1 MPAGGS
7 TAPSGSRPVNG
18 TDARAP
24 LSVATDDLT
33 LTVEGVDLDVRST
46 GDRLFV
52 EVATVR
58 DAVRVARSLPE
69 DADAR
74 GPSALLLATDLT
86 AEIRVRGRTVA
97 LIGADARP
105 GPLSRRLG
113 VAPAEIR
120 VAGALGA
127 AVGGISAAAGRARRL
142 FG

>member
-105 GPLSRRLG
+105 GFLSRKLG
-113 VAPAEIR
+113 VAPAEVRI
-120 VAGALGA
+120 AGAVGA
-127 AVGGISAAAGRARRL
+127 GVSGLSAAANAPGRL
-142 FG
+142 FA

>member
-1 MPAGGS
+1 
-7 TAPSGSRPVNG
+7 VNE

-52 EVATVR
+52 EAATVR

-69 DADAR
+69 EADAR

-86 AEIRVRGRTVA
+86 AEVRVRGRTVA
-97 LIGADARP
+97 LVGADARP
-105 GPLSRRLG
+105 GPLSRRMG
-113 VAPAEIR
+113 VAPAELR
-120 VAGALGA
+120 LAGVLGA
-127 AVGGISAAAGRARRL
+127 ASGGVSAAGSRVRRL